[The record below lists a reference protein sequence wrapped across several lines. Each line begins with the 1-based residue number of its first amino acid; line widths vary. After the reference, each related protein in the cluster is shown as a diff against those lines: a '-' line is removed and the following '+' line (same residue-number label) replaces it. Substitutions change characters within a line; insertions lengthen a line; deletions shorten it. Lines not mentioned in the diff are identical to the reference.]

1 MSQTGYVP
9 DASERG
15 VSSTVYGK
23 DEIRSME
30 IINPVAVVTASA
42 TSSGA
47 GGSAPAASGSPGA
60 AKSTGRAPGGP
71 APTALAFVGGAAGIL
86 AAALAL

>member
-23 DEIRSME
+23 EDISSME
-30 IINPVAVVTASA
+30 IIGPVAVVTASA
-42 TSSGA
+42 TSSGL
-47 GGSAPAASGSPGA
+47 GGSAASGSPGA

-71 APTALAFVGGAAGIL
+71 APTAMAFVGGAVGIL